1 MFQASQR
8 YKTMLYFLF
17 LLKRNIII
25 LSITNLS
32 KIFLFLGNIKNQ
44 EFQGIIGYYIPS
56 KEICWGKVVVKFI
69 PV

>member
-1 MFQASQR
+1 M
-8 YKTMLYFLF
+8 
-17 LLKRNIII
+17 I

-56 KEICWGKVVVKFI
+56 KEICWGKVIAKFSI
-69 PV
+69 TY